1 MKVAS
6 KCVADQMWYF
16 PLLKPYHDHIPV
28 KSGDGGDGDYDAMVV
43 MMMMMMIFV
52 VLVVGDNDSEDDVDG
67 GGDDDNAVLWRL

>member
-28 KSGDGGDGDYDAMVV
+28 KSGDECDDDDGDGDDYSD
-43 MMMMMMIFV
+43 
-52 VLVVGDNDSEDDVDG
+52 GSDDDG
-67 GGDDDNAVLWRL
+67 GGGQNEGSDDDGGGQNDGDDRENALL